1 MVLHFSF
8 FIMLKLTLM
17 MVITTDGFIAK
28 RKDQPS
34 IEWTSNA
41 DKELFVEKTKQA
53 GVIIMGNSTYKT
65 INRPLPDRLIK
76 VLTRTPEQ
84 FTNIEGQIEYTNK
97 QPKELLKELEE
108 KGFSETIIAGGTQ
121 VNSLFLDQKLVDELL
136 ITIEPILFGGGL
148 TLFKDLDLSI
158 KLELLE
164 YKDLG
169 NNVINLKYK
178 IIK

>member
-1 MVLHFSF
+1 
-8 FIMLKLTLM
+8 M

-28 RKDQPS
+28 NAGQPS

-65 INRPLPDRLIK
+65 INRPLPGRLIK
-76 VLTRTPEQ
+76 VLTRIPEQ

-97 QPKELLKELEE
+97 QPQELLKELED
-108 KGFSETIIAGGTQ
+108 KGFTEAILAGGTQ
-121 VNSLFLDQKLVDELL
+121 VNSLFLDQGLVDELL

-148 TLFKDLDLSI
+148 NLFKDLNLNI

-169 NNVINLKYK
+169 SNVINLKYK